1 VLKLYRFLFFLISL
15 LFIGCIHTQYNVNQT
30 FPKKSV
36 SVIPFVNF
44 TQTPLAGYRV
54 AGIFEGVLKSKGCH
68 IKYSLFSF
76 PQRDYSID
84 ELKYLIR
91 KIKSKYIVTGYV
103 NEYRYKTG
111 IDGEPAVSVTLKVYS
126 KPLKRYIYI
135 SSFSIVGDTYSSLGV
150 ITQKGFNKILEY
162 KPPKSNKVY
171 SHNKV
176 SKIKK

>member
-1 VLKLYRFLFFLISL
+1 LKSFLFFLFSL
-15 LFIGCIHTQYNVNQT
+15 FFIGCMQEEYNVNQT
-30 FPKKSV
+30 FPKASV

-54 AGIFEGVLKSKGCH
+54 AGIFEGVLKSKGYH

-84 ELKYLIR
+84 ELKYLI
-91 KIKSKYIVTGYV
+91 KKVKAKYIVTGYV

-150 ITQKGFNKILEY
+150 ITQKGFNKVLGY
-162 KPPKSNKVY
+162 TPKK
-171 SHNKV
+171 
-176 SKIKK
+176 